1 VGGAR
6 SVAGDDLGQ
15 DTRRRHRRGVT
26 DHRDLDRELE
36 EPPVDVPRSAE
47 LARQLI
53 AEGIVDPR
61 GPEPRAWRFTGTSVV
76 RIQTALRLER
86 DLGLN
91 RAGAA
96 LVLQL
101 LDDVQELRRRLRRL
115 EGE

>member
-1 VGGAR
+1 M
-6 SVAGDDLGQ
+6 SDEHIVA
-15 DTRRRHRRGVT
+15 
-26 DHRDLDRELE
+26 
-36 EPPVDVPRSAE
+36 AE
-47 LARQLI
+47 LLDERVEFTLRDVTRLCGVAPDELMELI